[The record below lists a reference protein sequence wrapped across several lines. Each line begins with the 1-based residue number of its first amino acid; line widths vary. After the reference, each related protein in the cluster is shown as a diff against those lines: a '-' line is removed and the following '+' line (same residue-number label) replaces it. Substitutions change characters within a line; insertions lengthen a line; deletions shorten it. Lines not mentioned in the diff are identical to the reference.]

1 MTMSAAVRTRIVKIG
16 NSQGIRIPRIL
27 LEQSGVG
34 EEIEIEVQDQAL
46 VIRAAAKSRRGWEA
60 AFANPAEGLGEANP
74 ARVAPSGV
82 TLGADLALKGDP
94 EGVLW
99 AELPGTAWDET
110 EWEW

>member
-46 VIRAAAKSRRGWEA
+46 VIRAATKSRRGWGE
-60 AFANPAEGLGEANP
+60 AFANQEAAQESDALP
-74 ARVAPSGV
+74 GA
-82 TLGADLALKGDP
+82 TLGTALRRASRHDP
-94 EGVLW
+94 EDALW
-99 AELPGTAWDET
+99 VAVPGTAWDET